1 MGGFAAL
8 RNGVAADHDPAE
20 RVNDHGVCE
29 AERTDVE
36 RRLPIRV
43 EGSVQVTVGSQPHN
57 SEAAPGAAKF
67 VAGSHDSALVV
78 KQNVVGAGSASERDL
93 APPIARKRPVES
105 PIRKK
110 ACEKEPFPATA
121 ARANRA
127 GDDYPPRESMATP
140 SAMFLKGK

>member
-57 SEAAPGAAKF
+57 SEAVPGAAKF
-67 VAGSHDSALVV
+67 IAGSHDSALVV

-110 ACEKEPFPATA
+110 ACEKESFPSQQPAPTVPATTI
-121 ARANRA
+121 R
-127 GDDYPPRESMATP
+127 PWESMATP
-140 SAMFLKGK
+140 SA